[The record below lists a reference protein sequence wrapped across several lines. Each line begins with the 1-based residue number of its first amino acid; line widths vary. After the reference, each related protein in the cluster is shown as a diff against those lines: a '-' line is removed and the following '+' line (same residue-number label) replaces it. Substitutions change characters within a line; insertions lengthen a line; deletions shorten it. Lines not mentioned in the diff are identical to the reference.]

1 MQAFGKAKEH
11 LKLVFETRNG
21 KMEAIAFFALADS
34 FEVIPKVGE
43 ELTLLAH
50 VEESY
55 FMGRMQTRLR
65 IIDIVATSR
74 L

>member
-11 LKLVFETRNG
+11 LKLVFETARG
-21 KMEAIAFFALADS
+21 KMEAIAFFATVDN
-34 FEVIPKVGE
+34 FGVIPKVGE

-65 IIDIVATSR
+65 IIDILPVGHI
-74 L
+74 